1 LLLKNNAIFQARI
14 AGVRKFYTCLL
25 VGTALFTVIVGWVFY
40 PSGFT
45 FLFFLCY
52 PGTLNLIKL
61 SQSIYNFSFQ
71 LKHSLSLHEEANN
84 NNNQDHDQRMIKKL
98 YLNHIFVISQKALDI
113 MYVLM
118 LMRAGG
124 GLNLNFFPLA

>member
-1 LLLKNNAIFQARI
+1 M
-14 AGVRKFYTCLL
+14 
-25 VGTALFTVIVGWVFY
+25 
-40 PSGFT
+40 
-45 FLFFLCY
+45 
-52 PGTLNLIKL
+52 NLIKL
-61 SQSIYNFSFQ
+61 SQSIYNFIFQ
-71 LKHSLSLHEEANN
+71 LKHSFSFHEDVNN